1 MLGKINE
8 NSEMIKLVLSLI
20 FYAHFRESKTQ
31 IVRATDN
38 SRKTNPQSDTSKLAF
53 LHLILYLFR

>member
-1 MLGKINE
+1 M
-8 NSEMIKLVLSLI
+8 MKLVLSLI
-20 FYAHFRESKTQ
+20 FYAHLRESKTQ
-31 IVRATDN
+31 TVRATDN